1 MFDGVKHP
9 HIFIHKQGM
18 FCLSDTSVFTPKVSK
33 NILKPG
39 MDINCGTYLSQY
51 TQLALGQGKIQE
63 EDINRAV
70 SNLFSV
76 QLLLGL
82 FNGDPAKGNYGNL
95 GREDVCTLEHRN
107 LALDAARQGI
117 VLLKNE
123 NNLLP
128 LNRMAV
134 TSLAIIGPSANSSSQ
149 LGGDYTGFSEKDSL
163 SLSFFFFCSLKV

>member
-1 MFDGVKHP
+1 M
-9 HIFIHKQGM
+9 
-18 FCLSDTSVFTPKVSK
+18 LLNT
-33 NILKPG
+33 G
-39 MDINCGTYLSQY
+39 MDINCGTYLSRY
-51 TQLALGQGKIQE
+51 TKSAVEQGKIQE

-82 FNGDPAKGNYGNL
+82 FNGKPAKGNYGNL

-128 LNRMAV
+128 LKQMV
-134 TSLAIIGPSANSSSQ
+134 ITSLAIIGPSANSSSQ
-149 LGGDYTGFSEKDSL
+149 LGGDYTGFSEDSL
-163 SLSFFFFCSLKV
+163 SLSFIFLKF